1 MYLLDTCVI
10 ADFVKRD
17 RCTLQKIQHLSPG
30 VISIA
35 SITLSELEF
44 GFVNHPLN
52 ASKAMP
58 IVMELYLKTKTIN
71 LGTQE
76 AIIAGHIRYDLKTRG
91 LMIGKYDLLI
101 AATALVHGLTLVT
114 SNVKEFSRV
123 KGLKY
128 ENWRVPEEMVV

>member
-10 ADFVKRD
+10 SDFVR
-17 RCTLQKIQHLSPG
+17 RYPATLRKIHSLDIG
-30 VISIA
+30 AMYVA

-58 IVMELYLKTKTIN
+58 IVMELYAQTQTID
-71 LGTQE
+71 LGIQE
-76 AIIAGHIRYDLKTRG
+76 AVAAAHIRNDLKSRG

-101 AATALVHGLTLVT
+101 AATALVHDLTLVT
-114 SNVKEFSRV
+114 SNVAEFGRI
-123 KGLKY
+123 KGLRH
-128 ENWRVPEEMVV
+128 EDWRVLEGG